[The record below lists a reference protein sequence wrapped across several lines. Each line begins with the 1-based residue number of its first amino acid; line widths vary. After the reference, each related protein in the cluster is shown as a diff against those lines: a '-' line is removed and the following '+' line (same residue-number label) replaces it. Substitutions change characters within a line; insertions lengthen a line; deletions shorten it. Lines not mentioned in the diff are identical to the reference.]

1 MGSKGASQEVAKGVQ
16 PETASQRL
24 GLSAAGAR
32 GQAPQVSST
41 RFCSVEWTS
50 SGPRSN
56 LEGGLV
62 RGSRSGAILGAFAG
76 GFVFLSLL
84 GVRTMIVTAIVINL
98 YVALLVAELAPS
110 PLRTRVVFPRHREP
124 GFPADSQA

>member
-1 MGSKGASQEVAKGVQ
+1 MDPAFDYERPSSRAAPGRMDMAKGVQ

-24 GLSAAGAR
+24 GLSAAGAG
-32 GQAPQVSST
+32 GQTPQVTST

-62 RGSRSGAILGAFAG
+62 RGGGHQQHGHPQQQSAYAIYTSFEGA
-76 GFVFLSLL
+76 
-84 GVRTMIVTAIVINL
+84 
-98 YVALLVAELAPS
+98 
-110 PLRTRVVFPRHREP
+110 
-124 GFPADSQA
+124 